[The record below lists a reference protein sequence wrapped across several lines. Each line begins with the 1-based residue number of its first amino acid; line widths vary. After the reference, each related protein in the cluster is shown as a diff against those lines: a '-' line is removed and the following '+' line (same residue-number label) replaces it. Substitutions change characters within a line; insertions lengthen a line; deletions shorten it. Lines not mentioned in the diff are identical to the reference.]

1 MTLPPVAFQPPAF
14 APAPAFVAAR
24 RSEVFTLDSSA
35 LLAYLIGEPGSAI
48 VGGLLLD
55 PQARRLA
62 HTVNLVE
69 VAYHVERVSGAAAR
83 GAALEALKADG
94 VTEKRTLSASFAL
107 RVSHLKSLHRMALG
121 DAFGLAL
128 ALHTGGAFVTA
139 DRHELAALCGLYPIR
154 FIR

>member
-1 MTLPPVAFQPPAF
+1 MTIAPAGFQPPAF
-14 APAPAFVAAR
+14 VPAPAFVAAR
-24 RSEVFTLDSSA
+24 RPEVFTLDSSA
-35 LLAYLIGEPGSAI
+35 LLAYLIGEPGGSL
-48 VGGLLLD
+48 VSGLLLD

-69 VAYHVERVSGAAAR
+69 VAYHVERTSGAAAW
-83 GAALEALKADG
+83 GAALEALRADG
-94 VTEKRTLSASFAL
+94 VTEKRTLSPAFAR
-107 RVSHLKSLHRMALG
+107 RVSRLKSLHRMALG

-139 DRHELAALCGLYPIR
+139 DRHELAALCSLYPIR